1 MLLSSRQ
8 GKVRLQKFYTT
19 ELGDS
24 PKQHNK
30 STKEIINS
38 VLTRKPKMC
47 NFIDWQDKKIVYK
60 RYASLFF
67 IVVIDKTDNEL
78 LQLEQIHRF
87 VEILDQYF
95 GNVCELDIIFNFEK
109 TYFLLDEYLLAGEL
123 QETSK
128 NSILKA
134 VEDADEQQAAC
145 DDQDMARNFLEEFGL
160 AWSKNIF
167 SCFYQIIEAKKNIR
181 IPLKYAYI

>member
-1 MLLSSRQ
+1 MGLISRVSSRTYRSNKKFLQKSNKKMVCHCMLLSSRQ

-24 PKQHNK
+24 PKQLNRT
-30 STKEIINS
+30 TKEIISN
-38 VLTRKPKMC
+38 VLIRKPKMC

-67 IVVIDKTDNEL
+67 IVVIDKADNEL
-78 LQLEQIHRF
+78 IQLEQIHRF

-128 NSILKA
+128 RDVLRA
-134 VEDADEQQAAC
+134 VEMADEQQA
-145 DDQDMARNFLEEFGL
+145 
-160 AWSKNIF
+160 
-167 SCFYQIIEAKKNIR
+167 
-181 IPLKYAYI
+181 

>member
-1 MLLSSRQ
+1 MGKKRNIEQIYSPKKYLQKMVCHCMLLCSRQ

-24 PKQHNK
+24 PKQTLR
-30 STKEIINS
+30 STKEVIAQ
-38 VLTRKPKMC
+38 VLSRKPKMC

-67 IVVIDKTDNEL
+67 IVVIDKADNEL
-78 LQLEQIHRF
+78 IQLEQIHRF

-109 TYFLLDEYLLAGEL
+109 TYL
-123 QETSK
+123 QASSKKPQKETS
-128 NSILKA
+128 S
-134 VEDADEQQAAC
+134 VQ
-145 DDQDMARNFLEEFGL
+145 
-160 AWSKNIF
+160 
-167 SCFYQIIEAKKNIR
+167 
-181 IPLKYAYI
+181 